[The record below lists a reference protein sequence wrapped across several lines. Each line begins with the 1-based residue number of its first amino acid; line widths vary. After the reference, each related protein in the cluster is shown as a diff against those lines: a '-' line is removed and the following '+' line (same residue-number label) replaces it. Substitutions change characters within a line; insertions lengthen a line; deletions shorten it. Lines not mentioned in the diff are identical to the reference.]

1 MEAAMNRH
9 SADHATFTL
18 ERTLPVAPAQA
29 FRAWADP
36 AIKERWFHGPDE
48 WSRSDYELDFR
59 IGGHE
64 HVVGGPPEGPRHTYD
79 ARIED
84 IVPNERIVYTYDMY
98 LNEQRIS
105 VSMSTVEFRPEG
117 RGTRLIFTEQDVF
130 LDGADSRVSRE
141 RGTRDLLDNLEAELI
156 HSDMGL

>member
-9 SADHATFTL
+9 SADHATFTV
-18 ERTLPVAPAQA
+18 ERTLPVAPAEA

-36 AIKERWFHGPDE
+36 AIKELWFRGPDE

-64 HVVGGPPEGPRHTYD
+64 HVAGGPPEGPLHVYD

-98 LNEQRIS
+98 LDEQRIS
-105 VSMSTVEFRPEG
+105 VSVSTVEFRSEG

-130 LDGADSRVSRE
+130 LDGADSRGSRE
-141 RGTRDLLDNLEAELI
+141 SGTRDLLDQLEAALI
-156 HSDMGL
+156 HSDMGM